1 MNLSELCQ
9 STPLVHGQLTYC
21 SNIHPGESWPEIKS
35 NLDRYIP
42 EISRELPATSRF
54 GIGLRLSAEATKA
67 LADPDTLA
75 DFCQYLQQ
83 QNVYVFT
90 INGFPY
96 GPFHGTRV
104 KEDVYLPDWK
114 DPERLRYTNQIADVF
129 AEFLPADVTGS
140 ISTVPGAFKACV
152 SGEDDIKLMAQHM
165 VSHVAHL
172 VELQRSR
179 GVSINL
185 ALEPEPCCFLETID
199 ESVDFFTR
207 YLFSDDSIAQ
217 LSTAV
222 NVDST
227 EALALLKKHLTLCLD
242 LCHAAVEFEDAE
254 ACISKLRKADINI
267 GKMQISAGL
276 RLDNVNAQT
285 AEILKPFDDNVYLH
299 QVIEKHGDQVNRY
312 KDLPDAFA
320 NLNNSTGDSVQTNV
334 VEPIA
339 TEPSAKESSATPLH
353 REWRVHFHVPIFLDD
368 LGDFSS
374 TQFFIR
380 EILAMHKQTP
390 ISDHLEVET
399 YTWNVL
405 PEKYRQ
411 QSMSTAIARELNW
424 VVDQLSQS

>member
-9 STPLVHGQLTYC
+9 TNPLIHGQLTYC

-42 EISRELPATSRF
+42 EISRELPAISRF
-54 GIGLRLSAEATKA
+54 GVGLRLSAEATKE
-67 LADPDTLA
+67 LAEPDTLA
-75 DFCQYLQQ
+75 EFRKYLQR

-96 GPFHGTRV
+96 GPFHGTQV

-129 AEFLPADVTGS
+129 AQFLPADVSGS

-152 SGEDDIKLMAQHM
+152 SGEEDIRLMARHM

-172 VELQRSR
+172 VELHRSA

-207 YLFSDDSIAQ
+207 YLFSEEAIVQ
-217 LSTAV
+217 LAEVV
-222 NVDST
+222 NVDHT

-242 LCHAAVEFEDAE
+242 LCHAAVEFEDAQD
-254 ACISKLRKADINI
+254 CIDKLRDAGITI

-276 RLDNVNAQT
+276 RLNNVNQRT

-299 QVIEKHGDQVNRY
+299 QVIERYGNTVNRY
-312 KDLPDAFA
+312 KDLPDAFTRLNDSNTDSSQA
-320 NLNNSTGDSVQTNV
+320 NADQVAH
-334 VEPIA
+334 EP
-339 TEPSAKESSATPLH
+339 PS

-368 LGDFSS
+368 LGEFSS

-380 EILAMHKQTP
+380 EILALHKQQP

-411 QSMSTAIARELNW
+411 QSMSKAIARELNW
-424 VVDQLSQS
+424 VVDQLKQA

>member
-9 STPLVHGQLTYC
+9 SNPSVQGQLTYC
-21 SNIHPGESWPEIKS
+21 SNIHPGETWPDIRS
-35 NLDRYIP
+35 NLERYIP
-42 EISRELPATSRF
+42 EIRQELPQTSRF
-54 GIGLRLSAEATKA
+54 GIGLRLSAEATNE
-67 LADPDTLA
+67 LAKTDTLNEFK
-75 DFCQYLQQ
+75 DYLQQ

-129 AEFLPADVTGS
+129 AQFLPPGITGS

-152 SGEDDIKLMAQHM
+152 NGESDIKLMARQM

-172 VELQRSR
+172 VELERST
-179 GVSINL
+179 GASINL

-199 ESVDFFTR
+199 ESVSFFEQ
-207 YLFSDDSIAQ
+207 YLYSSESEAQ
-217 LSTAV
+217 LSQAVDVDEQTAHV
-222 NVDST
+222 
-227 EALALLKKHLTLCLD
+227 LLKKHLTLCLD
-242 LCHAAVEFEDAE
+242 LCHAAVEFEDAND
-254 ACISKLRKADINI
+254 CIDKLKDAGITV

-276 RLDNVNAQT
+276 LLDQVDQKT

-299 QVIEKHGDQVNRY
+299 QVIERHGDQINRY
-312 KDLPDAFA
+312 KDLPEAFA
-320 NLNNSTGDSVQTNV
+320 KLPANNQKLSTDKG
-334 VEPIA
+334 
-339 TEPSAKESSATPLH
+339 SSDPGSD
-353 REWRVHFHVPIFLDD
+353 RQWRVHFHVPIFLDD
-368 LGDFSS
+368 LGEFSS

-380 EILAMHKQTP
+380 QILALHRQSP
-390 ISDHLEVET
+390 VSDHLEVET

-411 QSMSTAIARELNW
+411 QPMAQAISRELNW
-424 VVDQLSQS
+424 VVEQLSN